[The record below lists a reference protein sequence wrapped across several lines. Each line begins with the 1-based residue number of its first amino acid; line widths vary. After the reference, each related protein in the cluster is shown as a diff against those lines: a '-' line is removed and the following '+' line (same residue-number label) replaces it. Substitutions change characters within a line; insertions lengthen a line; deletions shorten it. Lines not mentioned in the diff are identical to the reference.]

1 MNLKKLSIILS
12 VILIVFASS
21 TNISSARNI
30 SAPTSGN
37 VYVNDLELIDNRM
50 YLLIK
55 SIIKEDFDKDQV
67 SKDVKYLE
75 SLIKT
80 LDDKTAKINQEDIEI
95 ALSIQAVLNYYKI
108 SIISIKKYIIDK
120 NPDDLI
126 SSIISYSIGSNSST
140 NLRKFL
146 VKAG

>member
-30 SAPTSGN
+30 SAPTSGD
-37 VYVNDLELIDNRM
+37 VYVNDLELIDNSM

-80 LDDKTAKINQEDIEI
+80 LDDKTAKLNQEDIEI

>member
-30 SAPTSGN
+30 SAPTSGD

-80 LDDKTAKINQEDIEI
+80 LDDKTAKLNQEDIEI

-108 SIISIKKYIIDK
+108 SIISIKKYIIDE

>member
-12 VILIVFASS
+12 VILIVFASN

-30 SAPTSGN
+30 SAPTSGD

-55 SIIKEDFDKDQV
+55 SIIKEDFDKNQV

-80 LDDKTAKINQEDIEI
+80 LDDKTAKLNQEDIEI

>member
-1 MNLKKLSIILS
+1 MNLKKLSIVLS
-12 VILIVFASS
+12 VILIIFTSS
-21 TNISSARNI
+21 TNISSANNI
-30 SAPTSGN
+30 SAPSP
-37 VYVNDLELIDNRM
+37 VDIYVNDLELIDNSM

-80 LDDKTAKINQEDIEI
+80 LDDKTAKLNQEDIEI

-146 VKAG
+146 VKAR

>member
-1 MNLKKLSIILS
+1 MDLKKLSIILS
-12 VILIVFASS
+12 VILIIFTSS
-21 TNISSARNI
+21 TNISSANNI
-30 SAPTSGN
+30 SAPSP
-37 VYVNDLELIDNRM
+37 VDIYVNDLELIDNSM

-80 LDDKTAKINQEDIEI
+80 LDDKTAKLNQEDIEI

-146 VKAG
+146 VKAR

>member
-1 MNLKKLSIILS
+1 MDLKKLSIVLS
-12 VILIVFASS
+12 VILIIFTSS
-21 TNISSARNI
+21 TNISSANNI
-30 SAPTSGN
+30 SAPSP
-37 VYVNDLELIDNRM
+37 VDIYVNDLELIDNSM

-80 LDDKTAKINQEDIEI
+80 LDDKTAKLNQEDIEI

-146 VKAG
+146 VKAR

>member
-30 SAPTSGN
+30 SAPTSGD

-80 LDDKTAKINQEDIEI
+80 LDDKTAKLNQEDIEI